1 MSQDITA
8 ADHFC
13 GAGGAS
19 IGLIRSGVI
28 VTDAANHWNVA
39 CDVYG
44 RNNQETRVHC
54 ADLSATDPSR
64 FPRTDIGWFSPEC
77 RTFSASAPGERVAEL
92 LDLIDDGT
100 VPRSRVSME
109 DVIRFTDHHRYDL
122 VMVENVDEVNRKY
135 PIEWWFSEMEKL
147 GYDYRALSINSM
159 VCWPTPQSRDRWYAC
174 FWRKGNRAPDYEVRP
189 TSWCPKCETQVE
201 AYQWF
206 KKPPVGDPRQQHGK
220 YGQRAQ
226 YIYKCSRCNTPA
238 LPYVWP
244 ALSALD
250 LSLPCP
256 RIGDRDTPLAE
267 ATMRRIEVGLER
279 YGPAAMVQHGGH
291 TFERPGYYRTW
302 PLWRP
307 TNTMTAT
314 NCYGVALAVPL
325 HHSQNGPTA
334 IPLDWA
340 GATQTG
346 RQETGFVVPM
356 RSHADPRCLGEPL
369 APLTT
374 AHGGGHTV
382 IDFPEDVFIDGGK
395 GKHPASPAT
404 WPGQSVT
411 AEGSQFMVTLR
422 NHSQPYLPGADPVPS
437 LTADGNHH
445 GIVDPGGLMVR
456 MNGDLADA
464 DTMAR
469 HWGEPSGTVTGAGN
483 QAVVPFLTQYY
494 GHSNPGSSGGH
505 DPIPTQTGKDRH
517 AIVEPLSIAVED
529 CGFRMMEPH
538 EAGAA
543 MAFPAD
549 YQVHGS
555 KRTRVKLYGQAVTPP
570 VSALV
575 SARGIESLR

>member
-19 IGLIRSGVI
+19 IGLVRSGVI

-44 RNNQETRVHC
+44 RNNQDTRVHC
-54 ADLSATDPSR
+54 ADLSATDPKR

-77 RTFSASAPGERVAEL
+77 RTFSASAPEERVAEL

-135 PIEWWFSEMEKL
+135 PIQWWFAEMEKL

-189 TSWCPKCETQVE
+189 TSWCPKCEARVE
-201 AYQWF
+201 AFQWF
-206 KKPPVGDPRQQHGK
+206 KKAPTGDPRQQHGK

-267 ATMRRIEVGLER
+267 ATMRRIQVGLER

-307 TNTMTAT
+307 TNGIAVKTTQSGSAPR
-314 NCYGVALAVPL
+314 YDASRSYPLAGVLPTQTGQPELGVLVPL
-325 HHSQNGPTA
+325 HHGETGPTA
-334 IPLDWA
+334 TPFDWPER
-340 GATQTG
+340 TQSG
-346 RQETGFVVPM
+346 RAETGVAVFV
-356 RSHADPRCLGEPL
+356 
-369 APLTT
+369 
-374 AHGGGHTV
+374 
-382 IDFPEDVFIDGGK
+382 DGGK

-422 NHSQPYLPGADPVPS
+422 NHAQPYLPGAEPLPG

-445 GIVDPGGLMVR
+445 GIVGLMVR

-469 HWGEPSGTVTGAGN
+469 HWDEPAGTVTGAGN

-494 GHSNPGSSGGH
+494 GHSNPGSSAGH

-517 AIVEPLSIAVED
+517 GIVEPLSIAVED

-543 MAFPAD
+543 MAFPAN

-570 VSALV
+570 VSALI
-575 SARGIESLR
+575 SERGIESLR

>member
-19 IGLIRSGVI
+19 IGLVEAGVI

-44 RNNQETRVHC
+44 RNNPETRVHC
-54 ADLSATDPSR
+54 ADLSATDPRR
-64 FPRTDIGWFSPEC
+64 FPRTDMGWFSPEC
-77 RTFSASAPGERVAEL
+77 RTFSASAPEERVAEL
-92 LDLIDDGT
+92 LDLIGDGT

-109 DVIRFTDHHRYDL
+109 DVIRFTDHHRYDI
-122 VMVENVDEVNRKY
+122 VMVENVVEVTRKY
-135 PIEWWFSEMEKL
+135 PIDWWYEEMVKL
-147 GYDYRALSINSM
+147 GYDFKVLSINSM

-174 FWRKGNRAPDYEVRP
+174 FWKVGNRAPDYEIRP
-189 TSWCPKCETQVE
+189 PSWCGNCEMDVE

-206 KKPPVGDPRQQHGK
+206 KRPPAGDPRRQCGK
-220 YGQRAQ
+220 YRSQ
-226 YIYKCSRCNTPA
+226 YLYKCSRCNTPA

-256 RIGDRDTPLAE
+256 RIGDRSTPLAA

-279 YGPAAMVQHGGH
+279 YGPAAMVQAAGN
-291 TFERPGYYRTW
+291 TYERPGYYRTW

-307 TNTMTAT
+307 LNAMTAT
-314 NCYGVALAVPL
+314 NQYGVAVKVTQSGSDPRYDVTRTYPTAGPLPTQTGQPELGLLVPL
-325 HHSQNGPTA
+325 HHGQDGPTA
-334 IPLDWA
+334 TPTDWPER
-340 GATQTG
+340 TQSG
-346 RQETGFVVPM
+346 RAETGVVFV
-356 RSHADPRCLGEPL
+356 DN
-369 APLTT
+369 
-374 AHGGGHTV
+374 
-382 IDFPEDVFIDGGK
+382 GK
-395 GKHPASPAT
+395 GQHP
-404 WPGQSVT
+404 
-411 AEGSQFMVTLR
+411 GSQFMVTLR
-422 NHSQPYLPGADPVPS
+422 SHSQPYLPGAAPVPG

-445 GIVDPGGLMVR
+445 GVVDPGGLVVR
-456 MNGDLADA
+456 MNGDVDDA
-464 DTMAR
+464 PSMATPWEGP
-469 HWGEPSGTVTGAGN
+469 HGTVTGGLN
-483 QAVVPFLTQYY
+483 HGVVPFLAQYY
-494 GHSNPGSSGGH
+494 GNSNPGSSGGH
-505 DPIPTQTGKDRH
+505 DPVPTQTGKDRH

-543 MAFPAD
+543 MAFPASYRVD
-549 YQVHGS
+549 GS

-575 SARGIESLR
+575 SRCGIDSLAS